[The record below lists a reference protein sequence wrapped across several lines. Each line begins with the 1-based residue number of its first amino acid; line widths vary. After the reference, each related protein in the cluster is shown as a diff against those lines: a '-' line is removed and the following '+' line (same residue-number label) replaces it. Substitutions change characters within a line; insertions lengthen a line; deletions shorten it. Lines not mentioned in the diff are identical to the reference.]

1 MKKTY
6 MKPEILA
13 SIIDL
18 ESLVC
23 LSIQD
28 GQADESAV
36 LVKERGSREEAV
48 DANEVIDEINAADAE
63 VTYGNL
69 W

>member
-1 MKKTY
+1 
-6 MKPEILA
+6 MKPELLA
-13 SIIDL
+13 NPINV
-18 ESLVC
+18 ESLIC
-23 LSIQD
+23 LSIQE
-28 GQADESAV
+28 GTADNSAV
-36 LVKERGSREEAV
+36 LVKERGSREEAI

>member
-1 MKKTY
+1 MAISK
-6 MKPEILA
+6 LNV
-13 SIIDL
+13 

-23 LSIQD
+23 LSIQNGTAD
-28 GQADESAV
+28 GSEV
-36 LVKERGSREEAV
+36 LVKERGSRDEALE
-48 DANEVIDEINAADAE
+48 ASEVIDEINAADAE

>member
-6 MKPEILA
+6 MKPELMANTINVEAL
-13 SIIDL
+13 I
-18 ESLVC
+18 C
-23 LSIQD
+23 LSIQESA
-28 GQADESAV
+28 ADNSAV
-36 LVKERGSREEAV
+36 LVKERGSREEAI
-48 DANEVIDEINAADAE
+48 DADEVIDEINAADAE